1 MAAYQIEWKESAQKE
16 LRRLPKSV
24 VGRII
29 AAVDL
34 LAENPFPSGVVKL
47 VGVLFLIVLVLT
59 LLVYRM
65 IFDKRSRLSAPA
77 ARIDDGICDVL
88 SIATGSWDWRYAE
101 EQGQNLPSTRY
112 LAWPDRIAATIYDA
126 ALDCAEA
133 AGRGDR
139 SG

>member
-59 LLVYRM
+59 LLV
-65 IFDKRSRLSAPA
+65 
-77 ARIDDGICDVL
+77 
-88 SIATGSWDWRYAE
+88 
-101 EQGQNLPSTRY
+101 
-112 LAWPDRIAATIYDA
+112 
-126 ALDCAEA
+126 
-133 AGRGDR
+133 
-139 SG
+139 